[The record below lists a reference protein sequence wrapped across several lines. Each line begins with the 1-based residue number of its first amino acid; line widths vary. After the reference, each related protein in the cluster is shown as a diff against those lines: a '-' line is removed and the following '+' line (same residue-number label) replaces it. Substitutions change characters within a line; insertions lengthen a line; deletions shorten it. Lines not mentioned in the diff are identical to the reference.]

1 MNPQSVPPDDLE
13 QRVIDLIASH
23 QRLRPG
29 EVTLDSTLF
38 DLGIDSFDA
47 MDLLLEFERVFQVP
61 IPDDIG
67 SRVETVRD
75 GVAALRQALAAAPA
89 A

>member
-1 MNPQSVPPDDLE
+1 MNPQSATPEDLE
-13 QRVIDLIASH
+13 QRVIDLIANH

-29 EVTLDSTLF
+29 QVTLDSTLF
-38 DLGIDSFDA
+38 DLGIDSFDG

-75 GVAALRQALAAAPA
+75 AVAALRRALAAAPA

>member
-1 MNPQSVPPDDLE
+1 MNPQSVPPGDLE
-13 QRVIDLIASH
+13 QRVIDLIANH
-23 QRLRPG
+23 QRIRPC

-38 DLGIDSFDA
+38 DLGIDSFDG

-75 GVAALRQALAAAPA
+75 AVSALRRALAAVPA

>member
-89 A
+89 

>member
-1 MNPQSVPPDDLE
+1 MDPQSAAPDDLE
-13 QRVIDLIASH
+13 ERVIDLIAHH

-29 EVTLDSTLF
+29 EVTLDSTF
-38 DLGIDSFDA
+38 YDLGIDSFDG
-47 MDLLLEFERVFQVP
+47 MDLLLEFERVFHVP

-67 SRVETVRD
+67 GGVERVRD
-75 GVAALRQALAAAPA
+75 AVTALRRALAAAPA

>member
-1 MNPQSVPPDDLE
+1 MSPQSATPEDLE